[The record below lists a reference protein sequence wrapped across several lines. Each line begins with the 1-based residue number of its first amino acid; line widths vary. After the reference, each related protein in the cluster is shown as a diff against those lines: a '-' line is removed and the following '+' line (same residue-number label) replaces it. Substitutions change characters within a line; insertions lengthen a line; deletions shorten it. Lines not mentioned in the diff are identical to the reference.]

1 MIAFAPMRGPLVYL
15 MLLLLWIGLGGPAR
29 ADDDGSVDARK
40 VAVLPLVIDGSIDDD
55 AKAGLLQ
62 GLRSGLERGD
72 FELAAQGDVEANAED
87 PCDRQT
93 CYGRL
98 RSELGVSHL
107 VRATVV
113 VKNRDYELSLELI
126 NAEDGSVVVSSGD
139 RCDIC
144 GLEEVGELL
153 SSQGALLRAK
163 IDAMGAG
170 PAILIVDSKPTGAT
184 VMIDG
189 EVVGVTPIERSV
201 IAGEHVLRVSSDG
214 YVAEEREVNFVPGV
228 TETINL
234 ELNRAVGSKKMR
246 VLGGV
251 SLAGG
256 VLALGGAG
264 VLLALDDQFRCVD
277 PMDVDNEGDCR
288 EYRNYSPAG
297 GVLAAAGA
305 AFTTLGVVL
314 LLRHRKPK
322 SSKKASASATLS
334 PTGIW
339 LRGRF

>member
-1 MIAFAPMRGPLVYL
+1 MRGPLVYL
-15 MLLLLWIGLGGPAR
+15 SLLLLWLALGGPAR
-29 ADDDGSVDARK
+29 ADGGDGAIDARK
-40 VAVLPLVIDGSIDDD
+40 VAVLPLSVEGSIDDD
-55 AKAGLLQ
+55 AKAGLLN
-62 GLRSGLERGD
+62 GLRAGLERGD
-72 FELAAQGDVEANAED
+72 FAIAPQEEVEVLADN

-93 CYGRL
+93 CYGKL

-107 VRATVV
+107 VRAKVI
-113 VKNRDYELSLELI
+113 VKNRDYDLSLELI
-126 NAEDGSVVVSSGD
+126 DAENGTVVASSQD

-144 GLEEVGELL
+144 GLEEVNELL

-201 IAGEHVLRVSSDG
+201 IAGEHVLRLSADG

-234 ELNRAVGSKKMR
+234 NLNRAVGSKKMR
-246 VLGGV
+246 ILGAASV
-251 SLAGG
+251 AGG

-264 VLLALDDQFRCVD
+264 ALLWADDQFTCAD
-277 PMDVDNEGDCR
+277 PNDPADNCKD
-288 EYRNYSPAG
+288 YKNYSPAG
-297 GVLAAAGA
+297 GVVAAVGA

-322 SSKKASASATLS
+322 GSNKAKASATIS
-334 PTGIW
+334 PTGVWIQ
-339 LRGRF
+339 GRF

>member
-1 MIAFAPMRGPLVYL
+1 MRGPLLYL
-15 MLLLLWIGLGGPAR
+15 VLLLLWIGLGGPAQ
-29 ADDDGSVDARK
+29 ADEGATDARK
-40 VAVLPLVIDGSIDDD
+40 VAVLPLVIEGSIDDD

-72 FELAAQGDVEANAED
+72 FELASQADVDTHAES
-87 PCDRQT
+87 PCNRQT

-98 RSELGVSHL
+98 RSELGVSHII
-107 VRATVV
+107 RATVV
-113 VKNRDYELSLELI
+113 VQNRDYELSLELI
-126 NAEDGSVVVSSGD
+126 NAEDGAVVVSSED

-201 IAGEHVLRVSSDG
+201 IAGEHVLRVSADG

-234 ELNRAVGSKKMR
+234 DLNRAVGSKKMR
-246 VLGGV
+246 ILGGV

-264 VLLALDDQFRCVD
+264 ALLVLDDQFRCVD
-277 PMDVDNEGDCR
+277 PTDVDNEGDCR

-297 GVLAAAGA
+297 GALAAAGA
-305 AFTTLGVVL
+305 VFSTLGVVL

-322 SSKKASASATLS
+322 SSKKASATATVS